1 MIRRPP
7 RSTLFP
13 YTTLFRSIA
22 GSSLGADVILD
33 PDDLAGTFAPGRNF
47 ANKLWNIGRFILAQL
62 PDAVTPVDAVDRS
75 RLTLADRWILTRAS
89 RTIAAATGSFEQLRL
104 DEAAETWFRL

>member
-13 YTTLFRSIA
+13 YTTLFRSLRWTAIA
-22 GSSLGADVILD
+22 GVSLGSDLILD
-33 PDDLAGTFAPGRNF
+33 PNDLETTFAPGRNF

-62 PDAVTPVDAVDRS
+62 PERS
-75 RLTLADRWILTRAS
+75 EEHTSELQSPCNLVCRLLLEKKKKLSTTCVLM
-89 RTIAAATGSFEQLRL
+89 
-104 DEAAETWFRL
+104 